1 MIHDFFHF
9 PLLFYNLMCCMYTLP
24 LLYAKQYKSQKVI
37 QKSNSYFLLF
47 YKIQNNQAVCEKVV
61 MKAAKN
67 EA

>member
-1 MIHDFFHF
+1 
-9 PLLFYNLMCCMYTLP
+9 MYTLP